1 MGKGSRQGMLEEHK
15 AVSGESGQ
23 THVLSQS
30 PSATTEFT
38 GQGDTDPFSA
48 YYGISYVYVFT
59 LEMPK

>member
-1 MGKGSRQGMLEEHK
+1 MLEEHK

-23 THVLSQS
+23 ALVLSQS
-30 PSATTEFT
+30 PSATTELT

-48 YYGISYVYVFT
+48 QYGISYVYVFT